1 MIDDSGGLTR
11 QVLFWTDGRGPGG
24 RLGMGGM
31 VLRQRYQRGG
41 SNLPFLDRIGRGP
54 HSQFGE
60 RRCHLRFLSFRARS
74 RASERAYSYKN
85 TEKGRAAQGRSKIQ
99 KTSFKSYRT
108 AYDGN
113 IRHGLISLM
122 PLRQRTECGS
132 PAPCSSLPVEVS
144 IRVTQQESWKDQR
157 LNRAGAFNIPPHW
170 SRSWRGEVGREG
182 VE

>member
-1 MIDDSGGLTR
+1 MPSSDSSPLE
-11 QVLFWTDGRGPGG
+11 RGA
-24 RLGMGGM
+24 
-31 VLRQRYQRGG
+31 
-41 SNLPFLDRIGRGP
+41 
-54 HSQFGE
+54 E
-60 RRCHLRFLSFRARS
+60 
-74 RASERAYSYKN
+74 RASEPTVTKTQRRA
-85 TEKGRAAQGRSKIQ
+85 EQAAQGRAKVQ

-108 AYDGN
+108 AYDGI

-170 SRSWRGEVGREG
+170 SRSWRGEGGGR
-182 VE
+182 VKV

>member
-11 QVLFWTDGRGPGG
+11 QALFWTDGR
-24 RLGMGGM
+24 LGIGGM

-60 RRCHLRFLSFRARS
+60 RRCHRPIPLLSS
-74 RASERAYSYKN
+74 EGPSERESLQLQKH
-85 TEKGRAAQGRSKIQ
+85 TEKGRAAQGRAKIQ

-108 AYDGN
+108 AYDGI

-170 SRSWRGEVGREG
+170 SWSWREVGRG
-182 VE
+182 

>member
-1 MIDDSGGLTR
+1 MPSSDSSPLE
-11 QVLFWTDGRGPGG
+11 RGA
-24 RLGMGGM
+24 
-31 VLRQRYQRGG
+31 
-41 SNLPFLDRIGRGP
+41 
-54 HSQFGE
+54 E
-60 RRCHLRFLSFRARS
+60 

-85 TEKGRAAQGRSKIQ
+85 TEKGRAAQGRAKIQ

-108 AYDGN
+108 AYDGI

-170 SRSWRGEVGREG
+170 SWSWREGGREG